1 MPTYS
6 LGNYFPVLVVIVIS
20 VAIAWAIIIASWL
33 LGPRRRGDL
42 EQGIPY
48 EGGMD
53 PIGSPR
59 RRFFIRFYIVAVLF
73 LLFDIET
80 VFLYPWAVMFRK
92 LGLFG
97 FVEMLIFIVILF
109 IGFIY
114 VWKKGALEWA

>member
-1 MPTYS
+1 VPTYS
-6 LGNYFPVLVVIVIS
+6 LGNYFPILVVIILTLLIGWGIV
-20 VAIAWAIIIASWL
+20 IASHL
-33 LGPRRRGDL
+33 VGPRRKGDV
-42 EQGIPY
+42 EKGIPY

-59 RRFFIRFYIVAVLF
+59 QRFFIRFYIVAVLF

-80 VFLYPWAVMFRK
+80 VFLYPWAVLFRK

-97 FVEMLIFIVILF
+97 FVEMLIFIAILF
-109 IGFIY
+109 VGFIY

>member
-1 MPTYS
+1 MPIYS
-6 LGNYFPVLVVIVIS
+6 LGNYFPILVVIILALLIGWVI
-20 VAIAWAIIIASWL
+20 VIASYL
-33 LGPRRRGDL
+33 VGPRRKDDVVK
-42 EQGIPY
+42 GIPY

-59 RRFFIRFYIVAVLF
+59 QRFFIRFYMVAVLF

-80 VFLYPWAVMFRK
+80 VFLYPWAVLFRK
-92 LGLFG
+92 LGMFG

-109 IGFIY
+109 VGFIY